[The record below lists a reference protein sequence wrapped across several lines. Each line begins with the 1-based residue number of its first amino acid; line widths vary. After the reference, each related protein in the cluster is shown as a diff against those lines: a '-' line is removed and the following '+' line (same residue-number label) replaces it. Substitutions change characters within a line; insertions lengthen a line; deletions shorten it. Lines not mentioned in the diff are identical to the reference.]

1 MADLTP
7 EQVEELKKK
16 LADLNKLKKEGKD
29 YDEATYIAIENQLKA
44 LEKTKAELNDSI
56 GLLREYIK
64 GLGDLNAGLD
74 VNILKQNA
82 IKELRQEEL
91 ALLEKRFQDEENNR
105 EALREEIK
113 EKKKQISA
121 SEQILKVQ
129 NEINESADLTND
141 FSRKITKQT
150 LKLVVALRSGKDG
163 AHAMAGEFSRMADA
177 GASQIISA
185 QVGAIDSL
193 VKAYDAATTSF
204 EKQYALGNVYQGQIK
219 GLYKEMNNYGASIED
234 VTKAYGELATGFTDF
249 TMLADKQREAIAE
262 SAITM
267 ERAYGIAQGDFA
279 KGMQNASKMMGMTAI
294 QAETYQREL
303 AATAEALGV
312 PPAQLASQFASMGP
326 QFAKFGNQAGKAFKD
341 LARISK
347 ITGMELEKVLA
358 ITNKFDTFEGAAEQA
373 GQLNAALGGNFVNA
387 MDLMMATDPAERF
400 EMIRDAI
407 MSTGLTFDDMSYYQ
421 KQFYTNALGLSD
433 VGDLALM
440 MSGKMDMMAGSSNQ
454 SAKSLI
460 EQKER
465 AAELM
470 TAQEKLNAAMAE
482 NAEYA
487 IEMIPALKEGAALIQ
502 KYGKV
507 VVGLSL
513 AFKGLSAF
521 MGVVNAIQLLRA
533 ARMPAELA
541 AEASLTGTRQA
552 QAAVNT
558 ELAISYEF
566 LAAEQAKYNAVQK
579 TTGKGAYTAAA
590 NMAAFGAAV
599 LLIGG
604 GIALAANGIGAMAE
618 SVSKLQ
624 PDHLDAFTN
633 SLIGLGVA
641 MVAIVGTMAALAYSG
656 TLEVAALGLAAFGF
670 GVLMIGAGVYFAAKG
685 IGLMAES
692 FASLASVEGGLLNFA
707 GGLTAI
713 AIAIIAVAG
722 ALKLMGNPLATAG
735 LGVLLGVAAAGA
747 AIGFAISAIG
757 GAFKKETD
765 NMEGMAEV
773 MSAMGNVTAEDAERI
788 QNSFMG
794 IKKAING
801 ISGLKLAGLAMSLGK
816 INVDVGVPASEM
828 QSAQA
833 PAQKKQ
839 PVRKNQGKIGE
850 ILIKFDNDMFEDQ
863 VVDVLE
869 TKEGEFAI
877 RAALGQE

>member
-1 MADLTP
+1 VADLTP

-113 EKKKQISA
+113 EKKKQIAA

-358 ITNKFDTFEGAAEQA
+358 VTNKFDTFEGAAEQA

-440 MSGKMDMMAGSSNQ
+440 MSGRMDMMAGSSNQ

-470 TAQEKLNAAMAE
+470 TVQEKLNAAMAE

-487 IEMIPALKEGAALIQ
+487 IEMIPALKEGAELIQ
-502 KYGKV
+502 KYGQL

-513 AFKGLSAF
+513 AFKAVSAV
-521 MGVVNAIQLLRA
+521 MGVVQAIQIARLARA
-533 ARMPAELA
+533 PAELA
-541 AEASLTGTRQA
+541 AETSLTGAKQA
-552 QAAVNT
+552 QATANHN
-558 ELAISYEF
+558 LAGS
-566 LAAEQAKYNAVQK
+566 LDRLTAAQVKQRAAQK
-579 TTGKGAYTAAA
+579 AASKGSYTAAL

-599 LLIGG
+599 LMAGG
-604 GIALAANGIGAMAE
+604 GIALAANGIGSMAE
-618 SVSKLQ
+618 SVSKLD
-624 PDHLDAFTN
+624 PEHMEAFNTA
-633 SLIGLGVA
+633 LG
-641 MVAIVGTMAALAYSG
+641 ALAATVVVFG
-656 TLEVAALGLAAFGF
+656 IGLAAAGLAATKGSLGMLAFGATVF
-670 GVLMIGAGVYFAAKG
+670 MIGAGIGMATAG
-685 IGLMAES
+685 IGKMVEG
-692 FASLASVEGGLLNFA
+692 FASLASVDGGLGNFA
-707 GGLTAI
+707 LSLL
-713 AIAIIAVAG
+713 AVAG
-722 ALKLMGNPLATAG
+722 AIVAVSFALMKMGNPLSAAG

-794 IKKAING
+794 IKSAIND
-801 ISGLKLAGLAMSLGK
+801 ISGMKLAALAMSLGK

-828 QSAQA
+828 QSAQT

>member
-16 LADLNKLKKEGKD
+16 LADLNKLKKEGKE
-29 YDEATYIAIENQLKA
+29 YDEATRVAYENQLKA
-44 LEKTKAELNDSI
+44 LKESKEELSESI
-56 GLLREYIK
+56 EALSKYVKSLEN
-64 GLGDLNAGLD
+64 LNAGLD
-74 VNILKQNA
+74 VSILKQEA
-82 IKELRQEEL
+82 IKNLRNEEL
-91 ALLEKRFQDEENNR
+91 KLLEKRFQDEEANR
-105 EALREEIK
+105 EQLSELIQKKKEEIAK
-113 EKKKQISA
+113 R
-121 SEQILKVQ
+121 EQILEVQ
-129 NEINESADLTND
+129 KEINKEADLTND
-141 FSRKITKQT
+141 FQKKITKQT
-150 LKLVVALRSGKDG
+150 LKLVLAYREG
-163 AHAMAGEFSRMADA
+163 AAGIKSMVGGLNRMADA

-204 EKQYALGNVYQGQIK
+204 EKQYALGEVYQGQIK
-219 GLYKEMNNYGASIED
+219 GLYKEMNDYGASIED

-358 ITNKFDTFEGAAEQA
+358 VTNKFDTFEGAAEQA

-440 MSGKMDMMAGSSNQ
+440 MSGRMDMMAGSSNQ

-470 TAQEKLNAAMAE
+470 TVQEKLNAAMAE
-482 NAEYA
+482 NAEYF
-487 IEMIPALKEGAALIQ
+487 IDMIPEIKKAAEYIQ
-502 KYGKV
+502 KYANAIIIGSFVLK
-507 VVGLSL
+507 GFSL
-513 AFKGLSAF
+513 V
-521 MGVVNAIQLLRA
+521 MGVVNAFQLLRA
-533 ARMPAELA
+533 ARMPAQIA
-541 AEASLTGTRQA
+541 AETSLTGAKTA
-552 QAAVNT
+552 QATANL
-558 ELAISYEF
+558 ELAGSLKA
-566 LAAEQAKYNAVQK
+566 LAAAQTEQGVAQRAAS
-579 TTGKGAYTAAA
+579 KGAYTAAL

-604 GIALAANGIGAMAE
+604 GIALAANGIGSMAE

-624 PDHLDAFTN
+624 PEHLDAFTN
-633 SLIGLGVA
+633 SLIGLGVT

-656 TLEVAALGLAAFGF
+656 TLEVAALGLAAFGL

-692 FASLASVEGGLLNFA
+692 FASLASVDGGLLNFA
-707 GGLTAI
+707 GGLSAI
-713 AIAIIAVAG
+713 SVAIIAVAM
-722 ALKLMGNPLATAG
+722 ALKLMGNPLAAAG

-788 QNSFMG
+788 QNSFVG

-801 ISGLKLAGLAMSLGK
+801 INGLKLAGLAMSLGTVN
-816 INVDVGVPASEM
+816 ISVPASEM

>member
-1 MADLTP
+1 VADYSP
-7 EQVEELKKK
+7 EQIRKYRQELEDINKIEGRLTDQQKERKKFLEGEIRSHQELSENLENNIK
-16 LADLNKLKKEGKD
+16 LQK
-29 YDEATYIAIENQLKA
+29 
-44 LEKTKAELNDSI
+44 
-56 GLLREYIK
+56 EYINGLESIK
-64 GLGDLNAGLD
+64 GNLD
-74 VNILKQNA
+74 VNILKQKS
-82 IKELRQEEL
+82 IEKLLKDELEL
-91 ALLEKRFQDEENNR
+91 LNNKLKLGEGNS
-105 EALREEIK
+105 EALRKEIQEKQKQLEYNKQILEVQEEINK
-113 EKKKQISA
+113 
-121 SEQILKVQ
+121 
-129 NEINESADLTND
+129 SADISTDL
-141 FSRKITKQT
+141 SRKITKNI
-150 LKLVVALRSGKDG
+150 LKARYAADNFKESLQA
-163 AHAMAGEFSRMADA
+163 AAGEFLRMADSA
-177 GASQIISA
+177 ATSMLNAQISA
-185 QVGAIDSL
+185 IDGLLKS
-193 VKAYDAATTSF
+193 YDGATTSF
-204 EKQYALGNVYQGQIK
+204 EKQYALGEVYQDQIK
-219 GLYKEMNNYGASIED
+219 DLYKETNELGASIED

-249 TMLADKQREAIAE
+249 TMLAEKQREAIADT
-262 SAITM
+262 AVTM

-279 KGMQNASKMMGMTAI
+279 KGMQNASKMMAMTAG

-440 MSGKMDMMAGSSNQ
+440 MSGRMDMMAGSSNQ

-470 TAQEKLNAAMAE
+470 TVQEKLNAAMAE
-482 NAEYA
+482 NAE
-487 IEMIPALKEGAALIQ
+487 IFLDMLPLLRDGAELIQ
-502 KYGKV
+502 KYGHYIAIAAGLVKV
-507 VVGLSL
+507 ASVGLGFYNALVVAKSL
-513 AFKGLSAF
+513 KTIASTTADIASTAAKEGQ
-521 MGVVNAIQLLRA
+521 VVANL
-533 ARMPAELA
+533 
-541 AEASLTGTRQA
+541 
-552 QAAVNT
+552 
-558 ELAISYEF
+558 
-566 LAAEQAKYNAVQK
+566 EQAGSIEVLDKALEKQGNTMKK
-579 TTGKGAYTAAA
+579 TSKGAYAAA
-590 NMAAFGAAV
+590 AGMAAFGVAV
-599 LLIGG
+599 LGIGAG
-604 GIALAANGIGAMAE
+604 VALAANGIGSMAE
-618 SVSKLQ
+618 SVSKLD
-624 PDHLDAFTN
+624 PDHLDAFTY
-633 SLIGLGVA
+633 SLIGLGTT
-641 MVAIVGTMAALAYSG
+641 MVLLVGAMAALVYTG
-656 TLEVAALGLAAFGF
+656 TLEAAALGLAAFGF
-670 GVLMIGAGVYFAAKG
+670 GVLLIGGGVYLAAKG

-722 ALKLMGNPLATAG
+722 ALKLMGNPLAAAG

-794 IKKAING
+794 IKSAIND
-801 ISGLKLAGLAMSLGK
+801 ISGMKLAALAMSLGK
-816 INVDVGVPASEM
+816 INVDVGVPASQM

>member
-1 MADLTP
+1 MADYTKENY
-7 EQVEELKKK
+7 EQAIKDRERLLNLDKERTAEQEAQLENAEKIIKSYEEQLSN
-16 LADLNKLKKEGKD
+16 LEQ
-29 YDEATYIAIENQLKA
+29 AIEKQK
-44 LEKTKAELNDSI
+44 
-56 GLLREYIK
+56 EYIEGLKSIK
-64 GLGDLNAGLD
+64 GNLD
-74 VNILKQNA
+74 VNIMRHEEIDKLLNKEIQLLKQQFDEN
-82 IKELRQEEL
+82 KELRKEL
-91 ALLEKRFQDEENNR
+91 S
-105 EALREEIK
+105 
-113 EKKKQISA
+113 KQIQEKQKQLA
-121 SEQILKVQ
+121 ANKQILEAQ
-129 NEINESADLTND
+129 NEINKSADISND
-141 FSRKITKQT
+141 LSRKITKNL
-150 LKLVVALRSGKDG
+150 LK
-163 AHAMAGEFSRMADA
+163 AHAAAGDFKAALHATAGEFVRMADSA
-177 GASQIISA
+177 ATSVLNAQISS
-185 QVGAIDSL
+185 IDGL
-193 VKAYDAATTSF
+193 LKAYDAATTSF
-204 EKQYALGNVYQGQIK
+204 EKQYALGEVYKDQIK

-303 AATAEALGV
+303 AATAEALGL

-440 MSGKMDMMAGSSNQ
+440 MSGRMDMMAGSSNQ

-470 TAQEKLNAAMAE
+470 TVQEKLNAAMAE
-482 NAEYA
+482 NAE
-487 IEMIPALKEGAALIQ
+487 IFLDMLPLLRDGAELIQ
-502 KYGKV
+502 KYGHYIAIAAGLVKV
-507 VVGLSL
+507 ASVGLGFYNALVVAKSL
-513 AFKGLSAF
+513 KTIASTTADIASTAAKEGQ
-521 MGVVNAIQLLRA
+521 VVANL
-533 ARMPAELA
+533 
-541 AEASLTGTRQA
+541 
-552 QAAVNT
+552 
-558 ELAISYEF
+558 
-566 LAAEQAKYNAVQK
+566 EQAGSIEVLDKALEKQGNTMKK
-579 TTGKGAYTAAA
+579 TSKGAYAAA
-590 NMAAFGAAV
+590 AGMAAFGVAV
-599 LLIGG
+599 LGIGAG
-604 GIALAANGIGAMAE
+604 VALAANGIGSMAE
-618 SVSKLQ
+618 SVSKLD
-624 PDHLDAFTN
+624 PDHLDAFTY
-633 SLIGLGVA
+633 SLIGLGTT
-641 MVAIVGTMAALAYSG
+641 MVLLVGAMAALVYTG
-656 TLEVAALGLAAFGF
+656 TLEAAALGLAAFGF
-670 GVLMIGAGVYFAAKG
+670 GVLLIGGGVYLAAKG

-722 ALKLMGNPLATAG
+722 ALKLMGNPLAAAG

-794 IKKAING
+794 IKSAIND
-801 ISGLKLAGLAMSLGK
+801 ISGMKLAALAMSLGK
-816 INVDVGVPASEM
+816 INVDVGVPASQM

>member
-113 EKKKQISA
+113 EKKKQIAA

-358 ITNKFDTFEGAAEQA
+358 VTNKFDTFEGAAEQA

-440 MSGKMDMMAGSSNQ
+440 MSGRMDMMAGSSNQ

-470 TAQEKLNAAMAE
+470 TVQEKLNAAMAE

-487 IEMIPALKEGAALIQ
+487 IEMIPALKEGAELIQ
-502 KYGKV
+502 KYGQL

-513 AFKGLSAF
+513 AFKAVSAV
-521 MGVVNAIQLLRA
+521 MGVVQAIQIARLARA
-533 ARMPAELA
+533 PAELA
-541 AEASLTGTRQA
+541 AETSLTGAKQA
-552 QAAVNT
+552 QATANHN
-558 ELAISYEF
+558 LAGS
-566 LAAEQAKYNAVQK
+566 LDRLTAAQVKQRAAQK
-579 TTGKGAYTAAA
+579 AASKGSYTAAL

-599 LLIGG
+599 LMAGG
-604 GIALAANGIGAMAE
+604 GIALAANGIGSMAE
-618 SVSKLQ
+618 SVSKLD
-624 PDHLDAFTN
+624 PEHMEAFNTA
-633 SLIGLGVA
+633 LG
-641 MVAIVGTMAALAYSG
+641 ALAATVVVFG
-656 TLEVAALGLAAFGF
+656 IGLAAAGLAATKGSLGMLAFGATVF
-670 GVLMIGAGVYFAAKG
+670 MIGAGIGMATAG
-685 IGLMAES
+685 IGKMVEG
-692 FASLASVEGGLLNFA
+692 FASLASVDGGLGNFA
-707 GGLTAI
+707 LSLL
-713 AIAIIAVAG
+713 AVAG
-722 ALKLMGNPLATAG
+722 AIVAVSFALMKMGNPLSAAG

-794 IKKAING
+794 IKSAIND
-801 ISGLKLAGLAMSLGK
+801 ISGMKLAALAMSLGK

-828 QSAQA
+828 QSAQT

>member
-1 MADLTP
+1 VADLTP

-16 LADLNKLKKEGKD
+16 LADLNKLKKEGKE
-29 YDEATYIAIENQLKA
+29 YDEATRVAYENQLKA
-44 LEKTKAELNDSI
+44 LKESKEELSESI
-56 GLLREYIK
+56 EALSKYVKSLEN
-64 GLGDLNAGLD
+64 LNAGLD
-74 VNILKQNA
+74 VSILKQEA
-82 IKELRQEEL
+82 IKNLRNEEL
-91 ALLEKRFQDEENNR
+91 KLLEKRFQDEEANR
-105 EALREEIK
+105 EQLSELIQKKKEEIAK
-113 EKKKQISA
+113 R
-121 SEQILKVQ
+121 EQILEVQ
-129 NEINESADLTND
+129 KEINKEADLTND
-141 FSRKITKQT
+141 FQKKITKQT
-150 LKLVVALRSGKDG
+150 LKLVLAYREG
-163 AHAMAGEFSRMADA
+163 AAGIKSMVGGLNRMADA

-204 EKQYALGNVYQGQIK
+204 EKQYALGEVYQGQIK
-219 GLYKEMNNYGASIED
+219 GLYKEMNDYGASIED

-358 ITNKFDTFEGAAEQA
+358 VTNKFDTFEGAAEQA

-440 MSGKMDMMAGSSNQ
+440 MSGRMDMMAGSSNQ

-470 TAQEKLNAAMAE
+470 TVQEKLNAAMAE
-482 NAEYA
+482 NAEYF
-487 IEMIPALKEGAALIQ
+487 IDMIPEIKKAAEYIQ
-502 KYGKV
+502 KYANAIIIGSFVLK
-507 VVGLSL
+507 GFSL
-513 AFKGLSAF
+513 V
-521 MGVVNAIQLLRA
+521 MGVVNAFQLLRA
-533 ARMPAELA
+533 ARMPAQIA
-541 AEASLTGTRQA
+541 AETSLTGAKTA
-552 QAAVNT
+552 QATANL
-558 ELAISYEF
+558 ELAGSLKA
-566 LAAEQAKYNAVQK
+566 LAAAQTEQGVAQRAAS
-579 TTGKGAYTAAA
+579 KGAYTAAL

-604 GIALAANGIGAMAE
+604 GIALAANGIGSMAE

-624 PDHLDAFTN
+624 PEHLDAFTN
-633 SLIGLGVA
+633 SLIGLGVT

-656 TLEVAALGLAAFGF
+656 TLEVAALGLAAFGL

-692 FASLASVEGGLLNFA
+692 FASLASVDGGLLNFA

-713 AIAIIAVAG
+713 SVAIIAVAM
-722 ALKLMGNPLATAG
+722 ALKLMGNPLAAAG

-788 QNSFMG
+788 QNSFVG

-801 ISGLKLAGLAMSLGK
+801 INGLKLAGLAMSLGTVN
-816 INVDVGVPASEM
+816 ISVPASEM

>member
-1 MADLTP
+1 MADYNPELIAEYRKELEKINKIEGELTDKQK
-7 EQVEELKKK
+7 ERKKSLEESIK
-16 LADLNKLKKEGKD
+16 N
-29 YDEATYIAIENQLKA
+29 YENQREN
-44 LEKTKAELNDSI
+44 LEKSIELQK
-56 GLLREYIK
+56 EYIK
-64 GLGDLNAGLD
+64 GLDTLNKSLD
-74 VNILKQNA
+74 SSILKREATQDLLKQELE
-82 IKELRQEEL
+82 ILRQ
-91 ALLEKRFQDEENNR
+91 RFNDEEKNR
-105 EALREEIK
+105 NALDEEIK
-113 EKKKQISA
+113 KKQAQIDA
-121 SEQILKVQ
+121 NEQILEVQ
-129 NEINESADLTND
+129 KDINKSADLSTELSKK
-141 FSRKITKQT
+141 FTKQT
-150 LKLVVALRSGKDG
+150 LKALVAMENKAAAMKSMFGGAL
-163 AHAMAGEFSRMADA
+163 RMADA
-177 GASQIISA
+177 GASKFISA

-267 ERAYGIAQGDFA
+267 ERAYGIAQGDFS

-303 AATAEALGV
+303 AATAEALGL

-358 ITNKFDTFEGAAEQA
+358 VTNKFDTFEGAAEQA

-440 MSGKMDMMAGSSNQ
+440 MSGRMDMMAGSSNQ

-470 TAQEKLNAAMAE
+470 TVQEKLNAAMAE
-482 NAEYA
+482 NAEDF
-487 IEMIPALKEGAALIQ
+487 IDMIPALKKVAELMQ
-502 KYGKV
+502 KYAGAILITAGVFKL
-507 VVGLSL
+507 LSIL
-513 AFKGLSAF
+513 AGAYQGYMLFRLA
-521 MGVVNAIQLLRA
+521 RA
-533 ARMPAELA
+533 PAELA
-541 AEASLTGTRQA
+541 AETSLAGAKTA
-552 QAAVNT
+552 QAAANL
-558 ELAISYEF
+558 ELAGSLKV
-566 LAAEQAKYNAVQK
+566 LAAAQTEQGVAQRAAS
-579 TTGKGAYTAAA
+579 KGAYTAAI

-604 GIALAANGIGAMAE
+604 GIALAANGIGSMAE
-618 SVSKLQ
+618 SVSKLDADQ
-624 PDHLDAFTN
+624 LAAFDHA
-633 SLIGLGVA
+633 LIGLVVTLGTFTAAMVTMAVA
-641 MVAIVGTMAALAYSG
+641 MTGPQLLAFEG
-656 TLEVAALGLAAFGF
+656 IAFAF
-670 GVLMIGAGVYFAAKG
+670 LMIGAAIGIAAAG
-685 IGLMAES
+685 IGVMVEG
-692 FASLASVEGGLLNFA
+692 FASLASVDGGMGNFA
-707 GGLTAI
+707 LSLL
-713 AIAIIAVAG
+713 AVAG
-722 ALKLMGNPLATAG
+722 AIVAVSFALMKMGNPLTAAG

-773 MSAMGNVTAEDAERI
+773 MSAMGNVTADDAERI

-801 ISGLKLAGLAMSLGK
+801 INGLKLASLAMSLGTVN
-816 INVDVGVPASEM
+816 ISVPASEM